1 MSYKCILDSATKV
14 VVNVILL
21 EDGVE
26 WSLPAGHEFAPQH
39 DGNIGDTWDGSKFV
53 APPEERTPSEELNAA
68 GSSPNVIG

>member
-26 WSLPAGHEFAPQH
+26 WSPPEGQEIAPSS
-39 DGNIGDTWDGSKFV
+39 DGSIGDTWDGEKFV
-53 APPEERTPSEELNAA
+53 APPMPVQSDPLEADGTA
-68 GSSPNVIG
+68 PNVIG